1 MLISFTTIFIPH
13 TKQDGDIAISRDP
26 IYLKTNN
33 SSYSYEKN
41 GFATNY
47 WPLNTRYKND
57 NLIKKNIIVVILG
70 KVFLYVKK
78 IFVLLWFLLLFILFI
93 YLFIFF
99 FLCFFCIFAEFLDN
113 RDLPSR
119 EHTFSLSSKCYSWKA
134 ETYFVKVGHACGMNE
149 KGIF

>member
-13 TKQDGDIAISRDP
+13 TKQDGDIATSRDP

-93 YLFIFF
+93 YSFLFFYFYAFF
-99 FLCFFCIFAEFLDN
+99 VPSLNFSIIGSCLPENTHSHFLPNVI
-113 RDLPSR
+113 
-119 EHTFSLSSKCYSWKA
+119 H
-134 ETYFVKVGHACGMNE
+134 E
-149 KGIF
+149 KPRHIL